1 MACPV
6 LPRLLEVVLKI
17 LVQLGVARLRLCFF
31 WRSSSAA
38 DFLGLGSCPRAL
50 KELSLLGGLVGL
62 DLRLRQR
69 RL

>member
-1 MACPV
+1 M

-31 WRSSSAA
+31 WRSSSTA
-38 DFLGLGSCPRAL
+38 DFLSLGSCPRAL